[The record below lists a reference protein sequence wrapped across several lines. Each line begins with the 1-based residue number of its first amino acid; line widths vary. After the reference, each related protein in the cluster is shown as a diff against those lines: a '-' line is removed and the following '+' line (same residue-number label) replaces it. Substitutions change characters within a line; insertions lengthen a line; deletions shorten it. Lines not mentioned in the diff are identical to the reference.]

1 MHQELH
7 MKLPEVD
14 NRQRMDQL
22 LRTFE
27 FFERWTDKVKK
38 AINNLLQHLSDDEI
52 TLCRKYFIVP

>member
-1 MHQELH
+1 

-27 FFERWTDKVKK
+27 FFERWTDKSKESHQQ
-38 AINNLLQHLSDDEI
+38 LI
-52 TLCRKYFIVP
+52 TTYPMMDYTLP